1 MNIGEPAPN
10 FDAFD
15 DHNNAIKLED
25 FRGSWLVLYFYPKD
39 NTPGCSIEAGK
50 FESMLPEFQAMGAK
64 VVGVST
70 DSGESHQKFRAA
82 CDLTFPLITDSSKA
96 IGQAYGVIG
105 GLTGLLGLADRQTF
119 LIDPDGKLA
128 FHWRRVN
135 PLSHAVEVKR
145 ELEAQQAKHQTVS
158 R

>member
-1 MNIGEPAPN
+1 MNIGEPAPS
-10 FDAFD
+10 FDARD
-15 DHNNAIKLED
+15 DHDHAIKLED

-39 NTPGCSIEAGK
+39 NTSGCSLEAGK
-50 FESMLPEFQAMGAK
+50 FEAMLPELQAVGAK

-82 CDLTFPLITDSSKA
+82 CDLSFPLIADSSKT
-96 IGQAYGVIG
+96 ISKAYGVLG

-119 LIDPDGKLA
+119 LIDPDGKIA

-135 PLSHAVEVKR
+135 PASHALGVKQ
-145 ELEAQQAKHQTVS
+145 EIESQQAKRQPVS